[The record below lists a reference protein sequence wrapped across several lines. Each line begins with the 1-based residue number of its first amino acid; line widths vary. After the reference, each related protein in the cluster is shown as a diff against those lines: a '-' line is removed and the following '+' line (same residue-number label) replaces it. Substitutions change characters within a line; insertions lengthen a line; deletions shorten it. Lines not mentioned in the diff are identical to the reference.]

1 MTIKVLGLLG
11 SARKG
16 GNTDL
21 LLRSVTNGAKSMG
34 ADIEIIRL
42 SDLEIAP
49 CLNCGGCD
57 DDGICIQKDDMV
69 ELFDK
74 LLTFDL
80 ILLASPVYFMG
91 LSAWTKVMIDRCQS
105 LWVRKFKLNKLPTKS
120 REERK
125 GVFISVSGMKK
136 PTVFDGAKTTVKS
149 FFATI
154 HVTYFGDLLFS
165 GIDEKGEIAKHPTA
179 LRKAKEL
186 GQDLISEFINPH
198 FEFPK
203 EESDNNSENGLK

>member
-1 MTIKVLGLLG
+1 VTLEVLGLIG

-42 SDLEIAP
+42 SDLEIHP

-57 DDGICIQKDDMV
+57 KDGICIQKDDMV
-69 ELFDK
+69 GLFEK

-105 LWVRKFKLNKLPTKS
+105 LWVRKFRLNKLPTKS

-136 PTVFDGAKTTVKS
+136 PTVFDGARTTVKS

-179 LRKAKEL
+179 LRRAKEL
-186 GQDLISEFINPH
+186 GQDLISEFDNPD
-198 FEFPK
+198 FEFPQ
-203 EESDNNSENGLK
+203 EESDKNSENGLK